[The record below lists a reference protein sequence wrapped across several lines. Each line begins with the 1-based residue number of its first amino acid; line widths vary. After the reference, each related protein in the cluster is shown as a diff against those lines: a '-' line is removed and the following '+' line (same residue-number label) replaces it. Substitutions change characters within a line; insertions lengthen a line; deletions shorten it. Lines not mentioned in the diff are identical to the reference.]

1 MIKHIPAHE
10 LKPGMFIHD
19 LNCGWMEHPFLRKQ
33 FRLKNDEDITIIVS
47 AGIHDVYIDTDRG
60 LDVPSAP
67 TAEEVREVGRREL
80 LAVAGARPV
89 ERRVPH
95 AEELAR
101 ARNVRNQAHQ
111 AVSQVMQDVRLGRAV
126 DIERIEPVVENIT
139 ASILRN
145 SGALLGLMY
154 IKSKDDYTFLHSVAV
169 CALMVAFSRHLGM
182 DAGLTRQAGIGG
194 LLHDVGKMGVPDSI
208 LNKPGRLTEAEFDI
222 IKTHPEKGF
231 AILQATPDI
240 GELPLAITLQ
250 HHERYDGSGYPYKL
264 AGEGIHRLAQMA
276 AIVDVYDAIT
286 SRRCYHQAMQPT
298 DALSRLLQWSKYHFN
313 PELAQMFVRCIGIY
327 PVGTLVRLES
337 GRLALVT
344 EQNPDDLLRP
354 CVKVIYDTTRRGF
367 LTPEIVDLARPMGA
381 GGADAIAGHEAPAAW
396 GIDPAKFV

>member
-1 MIKHIPAHE
+1 MIKHIPTRE

-33 FRLKNDEDITIIVS
+33 FKLGSDEDITTIVA
-47 AGIHDVYIDTDRG
+47 AGIQDVYIDTERG

-67 TAEEVREVGRREL
+67 TAAEMQQVGQREL
-80 LAVAGARPV
+80 LAIAQARPG
-89 ERRVPH
+89 ERRVSH
-95 AEELAR
+95 EEELAR
-101 ARNVRNQAHQ
+101 ARHVRNQAHQ
-111 AVSQVMQDVRLGRAV
+111 AVSQVMQDARLGRAV
-126 DIERIEPVVENIT
+126 NIERIEPVVESIT

-145 SGALLGLMY
+145 NGALLGLMH

-182 DAGLTRQAGIGG
+182 DAELTRQAGIGG
-194 LLHDVGKMGVPDSI
+194 LLHDVGKMGVPDGI

-222 IKTHPEKGF
+222 MKRHPEKGF

-264 AGEGIHRLAQMA
+264 SGDQIHRLAQMA

-286 SRRCYHQAMQPT
+286 SRRCYHQAIQPT
-298 DALSRLLQWSKYHFN
+298 DALSKMLQWSKHHFN
-313 PELAQMFVRCIGIY
+313 PELMQMFVRCIGIY

-337 GRLALVT
+337 ERLAIVT
-344 EQNPDDLLRP
+344 DQNPDDLLRP
-354 CVKVIYDTTRRGF
+354 SVKVIYDAAKRAY
-367 LTPEIVDLARPMGA
+367 LAPETVDLARAMGA
-381 GGADAIAGHEAPAAW
+381 GGADAIAGHEAPEAW
-396 GIDPAKFV
+396 GIDMLRFT